1 MRQRLGIIITIVL
14 AIGLLIAI
22 NSAAYV
28 SEEEQQDSELY
39 PNRSTYNAGAT
50 GARALYDLLSE
61 SGYKAMRWRETPDR
75 LLGINGRR
83 VQTFVIIGRPRVSVD
98 EEEAKSLL
106 LWVERGG
113 RLVVIDRRP
122 DDYLLPRSGE
132 WKVTTEFLDFP
143 SAVDPALPEKMT
155 EGVQPLQPAQPTLLT
170 RDVESVMP
178 SRFYSAIKVLA
189 LSKET
194 KNEAKLESE
203 QSGSASQDAGGDE
216 SVDEST
222 EGVDESV
229 DEPPS
234 PAPSGLSPKITVTDS
249 SASVSPAPVVHLA
262 TSKAPILVDYVH
274 GRGKIVL
281 LSDPF
286 MVANG
291 GIGLKDNL
299 QLAIN
304 LLAASDGLI
313 AFDEFHQGRGAT
325 QNAFVGYF
333 AGTPVLAICGQIMF
347 LVMLMLWTRGR
358 RFARPL
364 PLPQVDRRSSLEFVA
379 SMAELQQRARAFDLA
394 IENIYSRTRRV
405 LARYAGVDYNT
416 SRSEIATRVAARS
429 TLPAHQIETLMRQAE
444 EAINGGEIS
453 ERQSIHLVK
462 RLREVEGALGLRM
475 RSREVKQTAQNI

>member
-1 MRQRLGIIITIVL
+1 MSQRLGIIITIVL
-14 AIGLLIAI
+14 AIGVLVAI

-28 SEEEQQDSELY
+28 NEEEQQDSELY

-61 SGYKAMRWRETPDR
+61 SGYKVMRWRETPDR
-75 LLGINGRR
+75 LLGVSGQK

-122 DDYLLPRSGE
+122 EDYLLPRSGE

-143 SAVDPALPEKMT
+143 GAADPALPEKMT
-155 EGVQPLQPAQPTLLT
+155 EGVQPLHPAQPTLLT

-178 SRFYSAIKVLA
+178 SRFYSAIKVFA
-189 LSKET
+189 LSKEE
-194 KNEAKLESE
+194 KKEAMKESE
-203 QSGSASQDAGGDE
+203 QSSSESQDAGDDE

-222 EGVDESV
+222 NEGVDE
-229 DEPPS
+229 PPP
-234 PAPSGLSPKITVTDS
+234 PAPSGLGPKITVTDS
-249 SASVSPAPVVHLA
+249 SSSVSPAPVVHLA

-274 GRGKIVL
+274 GKGRIVL

-286 MVANG
+286 IVANG

-304 LLAASDGLI
+304 LLTASDGLI

-333 AGTPVLAICGQIMF
+333 AGTPVLAICGQIVL

-394 IENIYSRTRRV
+394 IENIYLRTRRV